1 MAPYV
6 YPGTNVLKNLR
17 TIRHSAELATFEAEA
32 SMRRIK
38 EMENAPIHGS
48 FDAMHLKAIHGHIFQ
63 DVFAW
68 AGRFRTV
75 NIAVPD
81 QFYFAF
87 ADQID
92 ASVSKLLG
100 ELHQEQRLKG
110 LKPPAF
116 ATRAGHYL
124 GELNAIHPFWDGNG
138 RTQREF
144 VRELALE
151 KGSTLNWSRVSPEQ
165 MRNASRV
172 SFQLGNNAELVTLI
186 RTALG
191 HSAKRKTEAPRA
203 RTRRQSGGSENLPS

>member
-81 QFYFAF
+81 QFYFA
-87 ADQID
+87 
-92 ASVSKLLG
+92 
-100 ELHQEQRLKG
+100 
-110 LKPPAF
+110 
-116 ATRAGHYL
+116 
-124 GELNAIHPFWDGNG
+124 
-138 RTQREF
+138 
-144 VRELALE
+144 LE

-165 MRNASRV
+165 MRNASRM